1 MNHHRYKK
9 EKEFLPIIPGSS
21 EIVSMA
27 GDDKKIYYPV
37 KHSGDH
43 AGVILLV
50 FLSMFS
56 SHFLLQDEDFRTFD
70 DVFVFRNGGETTG
83 QGICPQTVGKRSR

>member
-56 SHFLLQDEDFRTFD
+56 THFCYKTKTSEHLTTFSCFAMAERQQDRG
-70 DVFVFRNGGETTG
+70 FVR
-83 QGICPQTVGKRSR
+83 RR

>member
-43 AGVILLV
+43 AGVI
-50 FLSMFS
+50 
-56 SHFLLQDEDFRTFD
+56 
-70 DVFVFRNGGETTG
+70 
-83 QGICPQTVGKRSR
+83 

>member
-37 KHSGDH
+37 KHSRRPCRRHLIG
-43 AGVILLV
+43 LPLNV
-50 FLSMFS
+50 FNPF
-56 SHFLLQDEDFRTFD
+56 
-70 DVFVFRNGGETTG
+70 FVTRRRLPN
-83 QGICPQTVGKRSR
+83 I

>member
-37 KHSGDH
+37 RHSGDH
-43 AGVILLV
+43 AGVI
-50 FLSMFS
+50 
-56 SHFLLQDEDFRTFD
+56 
-70 DVFVFRNGGETTG
+70 
-83 QGICPQTVGKRSR
+83 